1 MDSIRFEGKEM
12 EQQKPWISPEVND
25 MEIFDLP
32 CCQRKI
38 KIEENWQDKVYCFFC
53 GFPYEYG
60 NRETNGVFYGVENME
75 TKKFDLNI
83 EKVLEDWEVFH
94 AVREVIANAI
104 DEQLLTKTKDIQ
116 IFKDK
121 QNKWHIRDFGRG
133 LKYEHL
139 TQNECDEKL
148 KHPELVIGKFGVG
161 LKDALATFDR
171 HKIKVLIKS
180 KYGDI
185 TLGKSSK
192 HGFEDIVTLHALISE
207 PSDKNFIGTEFIFE
221 GVKDKDIE
229 LAKEFFL
236 KFSEDTL
243 LEQTQ
248 YGQVLRK
255 GKTSAK
261 IYINGLR
268 VAEEENFLFSYNIT
282 SLTKTM
288 RKALN
293 RERTH
298 VGRTAYTDRVK
309 SILLECRKKEVA
321 ELLANDLKNYERGNP
336 HDELNWIDVSV
347 HACKLLNA
355 TDKVIFLTP
364 SELVE
369 AKDMVDHAKDDG
381 FKIITIPENV
391 KQKIRGLKDFENNP
405 IRDLV
410 EYKKEWNESF
420 EFKFVNEKDLSKS
433 EKEVFNKTK
442 DILDLIGGKPE
453 NVKKILISETMRL
466 EAMGYSEASG
476 LWEGYNQRIIIKRDQ
491 LKNLESYAGT
501 LLHEI
506 AHAISGASDISKEFE
521 NELINLL
528 GKVSIENLK

>member
-1 MDSIRFEGKEM
+1 M
-12 EQQKPWISPEVND
+12 EP
-25 MEIFDLP
+25 
-32 CCQRKI
+32 
-38 KIEENWQDKVYCFFC
+38 
-53 GFPYEYG
+53 
-60 NRETNGVFYGVENME
+60 
-75 TKKFDLNI
+75 KKFDLNI
-83 EKVLEDWEVFH
+83 ERVLEDWEVYH

-104 DEQLLTKTKDIQ
+104 DEQLLTNTKDIQ

-121 QNKWHIRDFGRG
+121 QGTWHIMDFGRG

-171 HKIKVLIKS
+171 HKIKVLIKA
-180 KYGDI
+180 KHGDI

-192 HGFEDIVTLHALISE
+192 HGFEDIITLHALISE
-207 PSDKNFIGTEFIFE
+207 SSDKNFIGTEFIFN

-236 KFSEDTL
+236 KFSEDRL
-243 LEQTQ
+243 LEPTQ
-248 YGQVLRK
+248 YGQVLKK
-255 GKTSAK
+255 GKKNAK

-282 SLTKTM
+282 SLTKAM

-309 SILLECRKKEVA
+309 AILLECRKKEVA
-321 ELLANDLKNYERGNP
+321 ELLVDDLKRFEMGES

-364 SELVE
+364 FELME

-391 KQKIRGLKDFENNP
+391 KEKIRGLKDLEGNP
-405 IRDLV
+405 IRDL
-410 EYKKEWNESF
+410 EGYKTEWNESF
-420 EFKFVNEKDLSKS
+420 EFKFVDEKHLTKNEKD
-433 EKEVFNKTK
+433 VFNKTK
-442 DILDLIGGKPE
+442 ELLGLIGGKPK
-453 NVKKILISETMRL
+453 NVKEILISETMRL
-466 EAMGYSEASG
+466 ESMGYSEASG
-476 LWEGYNQRIIIKRDQ
+476 LWEPYNKRIIIKRDQ
-491 LKNLESYAGT
+491 LKGLKSYAGT

-506 AHAISGASDISKEFE
+506 AHALSGASDVSREFE
-521 NELINLL
+521 NELTRLL
-528 GKVSIENLK
+528 GRVSDNFFD